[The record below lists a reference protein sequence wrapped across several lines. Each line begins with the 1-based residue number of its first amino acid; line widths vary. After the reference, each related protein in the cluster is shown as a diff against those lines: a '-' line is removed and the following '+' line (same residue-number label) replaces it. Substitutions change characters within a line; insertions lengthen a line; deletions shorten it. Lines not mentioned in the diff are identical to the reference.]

1 MSKERADD
9 PNATLVRLE
18 RPFLD
23 DRGAIQP
30 LVERTMRSA
39 LVISSKKGAV
49 RGNHYHRTD
58 WHYCYVVSG
67 VMYYFHRPTGS
78 LARPERVI
86 VKPGSM
92 VFTPPRVDHAME
104 FPKNT
109 VFLTLSRNPR
119 DQTAYE
125 KDVIRVALRG

>member
-1 MSKERADD
+1 MREDEV
-9 PNATLVRLE
+9 LVKLE

-30 LVERTMRSA
+30 LVERVMKSA
-39 LVISSKKGAV
+39 LVISSRKGAL
-49 RGNHYHRTD
+49 RGNHFHKTD

-78 LARPERVI
+78 LSKPEKVV
-86 VKPGSM
+86 VKPGGM
-92 VFTPPRVDHAME
+92 VFTPPMVDHAMR
-104 FPKNT
+104 FPKDT

-125 KDVIRVALRG
+125 RDIIRVELLK